1 MSAVMD
7 LLALPA
13 VQRSAVALLIG
24 SLGLPVVGVFVV
36 GLDILPVR
44 FAVMHVALLGIAV
57 GLVTGLDPTLCGLV
71 ACAVAA
77 AAVAP
82 LGNRPSGLSGAMGL
96 LMTFAVAAAL
106 LVLSISGVNANGA
119 FELLWGSILAVRP
132 VDVAVVTVLVVAV
145 QAFFWTRR
153 RSLALLL
160 YDRELAVCSGVAA
173 GPLML
178 AVLVLVS
185 LSIGAGIRLTG
196 ALLVDALTILPALTA
211 RNLGSSLRSM
221 VVVSV
226 VAGVA
231 GNVAGF
237 ALALATNQ
245 PPGPVLVLTAGVLTL
260 ASFLVPHRPRVATA
274 ALH

>member
-13 VQRSAVALLIG
+13 VQRSALALLIG

-77 AAVAP
+77 VAVAP
-82 LGNRPSGLSGAMGL
+82 LGSRPSGLSGAMGL

-211 RNLGSSLRSM
+211 RNLGTSLRSM

-226 VAGVA
+226 VAGVV
-231 GNVAGF
+231 GNAAGF

-245 PPGPVLVLTAGVLTL
+245 PPGPVLVLAAGVLTL
-260 ASFLVPHRPRVATA
+260 ASFLVPHRPRAAATA
-274 ALH
+274 LH

>member
-1 MSAVMD
+1 MSAVLD

-13 VQRSAVALLIG
+13 VQRSAVALVVG

-71 ACAVAA
+71 ACGVAA

-82 LGNRPSGLSGAMGL
+82 LGSRPSGLSGAMGL

-106 LVLSISGVNANGA
+106 LVLSVSGVNANGA

-132 VDVAVVTVLVVAV
+132 VDVVVVTVLVVAV
-145 QAFFWTRR
+145 QVFFWTRR

-160 YDRELAVCSGVAA
+160 YDRELAICSGVAA

-178 AVLVLVS
+178 TVLVLVS

-211 RNLGSSLRSM
+211 RNLGASLRSM

-226 VAGVA
+226 VAGVV
-231 GNVAGF
+231 GNVVGF
-237 ALALATNQ
+237 ALALVTNQ
-245 PPGPVLVLTAGVLTL
+245 PPGPVLVLTAGAFTL
-260 ASFLVPHRPRVATA
+260 LSFLVPHRPWAARVAV
-274 ALH
+274 H